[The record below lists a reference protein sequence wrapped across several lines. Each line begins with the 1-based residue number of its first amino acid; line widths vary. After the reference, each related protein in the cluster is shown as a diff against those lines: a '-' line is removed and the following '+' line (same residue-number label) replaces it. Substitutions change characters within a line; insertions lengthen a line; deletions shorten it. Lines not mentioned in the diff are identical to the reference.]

1 VGAKVIEGL
10 KVELLSIPPK
20 AVGCK
25 DSTSNVDGESVMLES
40 SYIED
45 GSSVL
50 LEISLLT
57 KVGRNDEFVDCAI
70 VGTFVICEISDESV
84 PCEDGTIVGINF
96 VDGDI
101 VTDGKVVGVNV
112 VNGEVVDV
120 DVDVDV
126 GATMG
131 DRTVVGIDV
140 DVGDTVGRVV
150 DVDVGATM
158 GDRTVVGIDVDVGD
172 TVGRVEGNSL
182 GDAVVCDCRMKILCS
197 TGFDRCLNK
206 DSDDSSLDSTSFNS
220 DEHGN
225 IRFRTNPKS
234 FILKFLKWS
243 AATLS
248 FLRATK
254 QNRTGTSLSLCL
266 LRFSKLIV
274 RNSSFRRKQV

>member
-1 VGAKVIEGL
+1 
-10 KVELLSIPPK
+10 
-20 AVGCK
+20 
-25 DSTSNVDGESVMLES
+25 MLES

-57 KVGRNDEFVDCAI
+57 KVGRNDELVDCAT

-112 VNGEVVDV
+112 VNGD
-120 DVDVDV
+120 
-126 GATMG
+126 
-131 DRTVVGIDV
+131 I
-140 DVGDTVGRVV
+140 VV

-158 GDRTVVGIDVDVGD
+158 GDRTVVGIDVDD

-225 IRFRTNPKS
+225 FRSRTNPKS

>member
-1 VGAKVIEGL
+1 VGAKVIEGP

-20 AVGCK
+20 VVGCK

-40 SYIED
+40 LYIED

-57 KVGRNDEFVDCAI
+57 KVSRNDEFVDCAI
-70 VGTFVICEISDESV
+70 VGTFVLCEISDESV

-112 VNGEVVDV
+112 VNGDIVVDV
-120 DVDVDV
+120 
-126 GATMG
+126 
-131 DRTVVGIDV
+131 
-140 DVGDTVGRVV
+140 
-150 DVDVGATM
+150 
-158 GDRTVVGIDVDVGD
+158 DVDVGD

-225 IRFRTNPKS
+225 FRSRTNPKS
-234 FILKFLKWS
+234 FIPKFLKWA

-254 QNRTGTSLSLCL
+254 QNRTGTSLSLCF